1 VVALALFLT
10 MTGCDNP
17 TTDAGAPA
25 SEPASTS
32 VTDGS
37 GNRYRVGYDQVSA
50 DDQDPYVIKE
60 NAAGEQLWGV
70 YHDRTP
76 VDARG
81 ILVVLDG
88 QDRPYVAFT
97 TDGGSNDADRFQANH
112 VEDGAFGS
120 APFGSYG
127 AGGGAKA
134 TVVAR
139 LDPETGRIERA
150 TYLIARLESG
160 NTNTLVAT
168 DLAVTG
174 STVTVTA
181 ESYFTP
187 PNAGATAGSWENHPA
202 ATGSSPWTIAIDLP
216 LDLTTLSSVTVE

>member
-1 VVALALFLT
+1 VADIHKPGRARAAADTAIPPREQSGRTHITPSLIRAGVVALALFLT

-17 TTDAGAPA
+17 TTDAGAEEGAGTIQLVNPREA
-25 SEPASTS
+25 AT

-127 AGGGAKA
+127 AGGGREGDGRRSPRPRDGAHR
-134 TVVAR
+134 AR
-139 LDPETGRIERA
+139 HLSHRA
-150 TYLIARLESG
+150 A
-160 NTNTLVAT
+160 
-168 DLAVTG
+168 
-174 STVTVTA
+174 
-181 ESYFTP
+181 
-187 PNAGATAGSWENHPA
+187 
-202 ATGSSPWTIAIDLP
+202 
-216 LDLTTLSSVTVE
+216 